1 MIKITMIILYTHPS
15 ADPPPLAP
23 ERECRLLAALQGT
36 ADPPSPH
43 LTGGSPTTTVNN
55 TKRAQTV
62 KKQTI
67 LVDGIYHIFIP
78 ELF

>member
-1 MIKITMIILYTHPS
+1 MIKITMIILYIHPS
-15 ADPPPLAP
+15 ADPPLPAP
-23 ERECRLLAALQGT
+23 ERERVCRLLAALQGT

-43 LTGGSPTTTVNN
+43 LTGTTINY